1 MRMNLETRKPG
12 KETELDGLIE
22 RVIGAAIRV
31 HTDLGP
37 GFLESLYEE
46 ALSVELRLLGIEYE
60 RQKPVPIFYR
70 GQPIGEHR
78 VDLLIAGAI
87 VIELKATSAL
97 DKVHFAILRSYLKA
111 LGLSHALLFNFAT
124 TRLTIK
130 RVGREFH
137 SRAIEEDISL

>member
-1 MRMNLETRKPG
+1 MNLEARKP
-12 KETELDGLIE
+12 ETETDELLIE

-31 HTDLGP
+31 HVELGP

-46 ALSVELRLLGIEYE
+46 ALAIELRALGLQFD

-70 GQPIGEHR
+70 GQAIGEHR
-78 VDLLIAGAI
+78 VDLLVAGS
-87 VIELKATSAL
+87 VVLELKATSAL
-97 DKVHFAILRSYLKA
+97 EKVHFAILRSYLKA
-111 LGLSHALLFNFAT
+111 LGLSDGLLFNFAA

-137 SRAIEEDISL
+137 SRPIEEDISF

>member
-1 MRMNLETRKPG
+1 MNSETRKPG
-12 KETELDGLIE
+12 KEADVDELTERI
-22 RVIGAAIRV
+22 IGAAIRV
-31 HTDLGP
+31 HTELGP

-46 ALSVELRLLGIEYE
+46 ALSVELRLLGIQFE

-78 VDLLIAGAI
+78 VDLLVAGVLI
-87 VIELKATSAL
+87 VELKATAAL
-97 DKVHFAILRSYLKA
+97 EKVHFAILRSYLKA

-137 SRAIEEDISL
+137 SRAIEEDISF

>member
-1 MRMNLETRKPG
+1 MNLETRKPEKAAG
-12 KETELDGLIE
+12 NEALIE

-31 HTDLGP
+31 HTELGP

-46 ALSVELRLLGIEYE
+46 ALAIELRALGIQFE

-70 GQPIGEHR
+70 AQPIGEHR
-78 VDLLIAGAI
+78 VDLL
-87 VIELKATSAL
+87 VEQSVVVELKAISEL
-97 DKVHFAILRSYLKA
+97 EKVHFAVLRSYLKA
-111 LGLSHALLFNFAT
+111 LGLSDGLLFNFAA

-137 SRAIEEDISL
+137 SRPIEEDISF

>member
-1 MRMNLETRKPG
+1 METRKP
-12 KETELDGLIE
+12 ETESENETLIN

-31 HTDLGP
+31 HTELGP

-46 ALSVELRLLGIEYE
+46 ALAIELRTLVIDFE

-70 GQPIGEHR
+70 AHAIGEHR
-78 VDLLIAGAI
+78 IDLLIERK
-87 VIELKATSAL
+87 VVVELKATSAL
-97 DKVHFAILRSYLKA
+97 EKVHFAVLRSYLKA
-111 LGLSHALLFNFAT
+111 LGLSDGLLFNFAA

-137 SRAIEEDISL
+137 SRPIEEDISF